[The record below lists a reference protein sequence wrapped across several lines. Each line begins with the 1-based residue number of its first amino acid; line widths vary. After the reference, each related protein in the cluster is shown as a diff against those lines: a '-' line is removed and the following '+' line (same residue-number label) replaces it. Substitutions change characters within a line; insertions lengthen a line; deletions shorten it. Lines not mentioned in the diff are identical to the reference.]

1 MFGSMYYTLSNVIAV
16 DDIEFEDEVCFEFR
30 LSDDHGERI
39 AQQNLASNGSF
50 RAFVLA

>member
-1 MFGSMYYTLSNVIAV
+1 MFGSMSHTLSNLVEV
-16 DDIEFEDEVCFEFR
+16 DEIEFEDEVCFEFR

-39 AQQNLASNGSF
+39 AQQNLACNGSF

>member
-1 MFGSMYYTLSNVIAV
+1 MSNYYDHSLARLMEDFVP
-16 DDIEFEDEVCFEFR
+16 FEDEVCFEFR
-30 LSDDHGERI
+30 PSDDHGERI